1 MPGVP
6 APVLSPPDP
15 RLAPFLTAYPPDL
28 FSERFHWS
36 CELVDR
42 YASACAVEVARALEL
57 ERALAR
63 PATLGEALERAGCV
77 PGFAPALHW
86 LLERLSAEG
95 HVARDGDHFRWT
107 PTLASSELG
116 GRAEL
121 RQRALDVDPANQAT
135 LALFD
140 AATAAYPAVA
150 RGTAPGEALLFGL
163 GQIGLWVDYFSAGNP
178 VYAVN
183 NRLAA
188 HAAARALAAS
198 PRQELRILEVGAGA
212 GSATLALLEELGV
225 AGLLS
230 RVVEYASSE
239 PSTFFR
245 RRAERAL
252 RARFPELALRF
263 LALDIDQDWA
273 AQGAPAGSFDLVL
286 GVNVFH
292 VARRLVPALEQ
303 ARQALAPGGAL
314 VAGECLR
321 LWPRQPVANEFPF
334 LLLDGFTLV
343 ETEPEVRPEPGFLE
357 PAAWRS
363 ALARAGFVTVG
374 IEPDLDRI
382 RVIHP
387 RFNTGALTARAG

>member
-1 MPGVP
+1 MP

-42 YASACAVEVARALEL
+42 YASACAVEVARILEL
-57 ERALAR
+57 ERALAQ
-63 PATLGEALERAGCV
+63 PATLGETLERAGCV
-77 PGFAPALHW
+77 PAFAPALRW

-95 HVARDGDHFRWT
+95 HVASGGDRFRWT
-107 PTLASSELG
+107 RALASSELAG
-116 GRAEL
+116 LAEL
-121 RQRALDVDPANQAT
+121 RQRALDVDSANHAT

-150 RGTAPGEALLFGL
+150 RGTASGEALLFGL

-198 PRQELRILEVGAGA
+198 PRPELRILEVGAGA
-212 GSATLALLEELGV
+212 GSGTLALIGELDRC
-225 AGLLS
+225 GLLG
-230 RVVEYASSE
+230 RVVEYTSSE
-239 PSTFFR
+239 PSAFFR
-245 RRAERAL
+245 RRAERVL
-252 RARFPELALRF
+252 RARFPDVALRF
-263 LALDIDQDWA
+263 TALDIDQDWA

-292 VARRLVPALEQ
+292 VARRLVAALEQ
-303 ARQALAPGGAL
+303 ARRALAPDGAL
-314 VAGECLR
+314 VVSECLR

-334 LLLDGFTLV
+334 LLLDGFTRV
-343 ETEPEVRPEPGFLE
+343 EIEPELRPEPGFLE
-357 PAAWRS
+357 PAVWRR
-363 ALARAGFVTVG
+363 ALERAGFVSVE

-382 RVIHP
+382 RDIHP